1 MLVLETLWTQHRL
14 KLLAPDRHPLHLA
27 GYQLFSGFSVQR
39 SDYPLQITDARLPG
53 IAADQLMEGVV
64 GDFYRFT
71 GQAVLF
77 HLLGNQM
84 PFGDLEFFLVSIA
97 GQLNDV
103 HTVQQRPRDH
113 TGVVGRGD
121 KQYVAQVKGKID
133 IMILEGIVLLRI
145 QHLQQRR
152 GRITL
157 VIRAQL
163 INFIQQNQGV
173 SSARLV
179 NGGNDPAG
187 HGAYVGPSVSPD
199 IRFIPHAA

>member
-1 MLVLETLWTQHRL
+1 M
-14 KLLAPDRHPLHLA
+14 
-27 GYQLFSGFSVQR
+27 
-39 SDYPLQITDARLPG
+39 
-53 IAADQLMEGVV
+53 
-64 GDFYRFT
+64 
-71 GQAVLF
+71 
-77 HLLGNQM
+77 
-84 PFGDLEFFLVSIA
+84 SIA

-187 HGAYVGPSVSPD
+187 HGAYVGPSVSPY